1 MENLRKEHAK
11 DVERVKSEHESE
23 SKNVM
28 LLLQRQNVSLESKTE
43 KLQSHLK
50 TMETRMKE
58 LMNTIDVKNKTIAE
72 RDELRAKIEAENQVF
87 HYARLQ
93 MSRPITHCCDYSY
106 SHLEKNRG
114 DGRKNNKDYSRKGAT
129 STQGHSTEFA
139 CKGGGRK
146 LH

>member
-1 MENLRKEHAK
+1 MRKEHAK

-50 TMETRMKE
+50 SMEARMKE

-72 RDELRAKIEAENQVF
+72 RDELRSKVEAEHQV
-87 HYARLQ
+87 
-93 MSRPITHCCDYSY
+93 
-106 SHLEKNRG
+106 G
-114 DGRKNNKDYSRKGAT
+114 DAYRRMTA
-129 STQGHSTEFA
+129 
-139 CKGGGRK
+139 
-146 LH
+146 